1 MKLPARVASLLGWFG
16 GSLLL
21 WGAIMV
27 GFAAQLALA
36 TDVEWTQALL
46 STARE
51 WAPWAI
57 LTPCVAGLAIQFP
70 FERRRWPISLAV
82 HVLGCAAAFGAA
94 GSLSHYWSGRA
105 DLPPL
110 PPHRGEGFQGRR
122 GFGPPPEGPEGRP
135 PGPPGERGGPRPTP
149 WGLRAR
155 LNVPVY
161 WIVVSVT
168 TAVLHSRRARERERG
183 SLELEARLVRARLDA
198 LRTQLQPH
206 FLFNALNAISAL
218 VHTNPDAA
226 DEMIANLSD
235 FLRLT
240 LELGD
245 AQQIPLRRELD
256 LVDRYL
262 AVEQVRFADRLTVE
276 RAVDPL
282 TLDREVPPLVL
293 QPLVE
298 NALRHG
304 LQPRRGPGR
313 LMVGARIES
322 DGLVLFVED
331 DGVGLDPGR
340 VREGIGLANTRSR
353 LETLYGV
360 GAVLELLPRAGGG
373 TRAVVRI
380 PAVRKQERGE

>member
-1 MKLPARVASLLGWFG
+1 MKLPPRVMSLLWWFG

-21 WGAIMV
+21 WGAILI

-36 TDVEWTQALL
+36 TDVEWTQALI

-51 WAPWAI
+51 WAPWAL
-57 LTPCVAGLAIQFP
+57 LTPCVVGLAVQFP
-70 FERRRWPISLAV
+70 FERGRWPISLAV
-82 HVLGCAAAFGAA
+82 HVLGCVAALGAA
-94 GSLSHYWSGRA
+94 GSLAHYWSGRS
-105 DLPPL
+105 DLPPM
-110 PPHRGEGFQGRR
+110 PPPRGEGFEGRR
-122 GFGPPPEGPEGRP
+122 GFGPPPEGRAGRP
-135 PGPPGERGGPRPTP
+135 PGPEAGRGGLRPTP

-161 WIVVSVT
+161 WIVVSVA
-168 TAVLHSRRARERERG
+168 TAVLHSRRARERER
-183 SLELEARLVRARLDA
+183 SALVLEARLVGARLDA

-245 AQQIPLRRELD
+245 AQEIPLRRELD

-276 RAVDPL
+276 RGVDPE
-282 TLDREVPPLVL
+282 TLGRTVPPLVL

-313 LMVGARIES
+313 LFVGARTES
-322 DGLVLFVED
+322 GVLILTVED
-331 DGVGLDPGR
+331 DGVGVDPAR
-340 VREGIGLANTRSR
+340 AREGIGLANTRSR
-353 LETLYGV
+353 LAALYGV
-360 GAVLELLPRAGGG
+360 GAGMELLPRAGGG
-373 TRAVVRI
+373 TRVVVRI
-380 PAVRKQERGE
+380 PFPTRREES